1 MPPNRKERGGEFFI
15 HINDKKKHTVF
26 WNNLAYHCIDFLI
39 FDGGLAKCQDPPC
52 TGKKQNE
59 KLTRCTVCYFVYH
72 WRCVQGRDALAM
84 RNLVARVLA
93 DNRAPS
99 KGGQA
104 KCQDPSCTGK
114 KQNEKLARC
123 TVCYFVYH
131 WWCAQGRDALAMR
144 NLVARVLADNRA
156 PSKGG
161 QAKCQ
166 DPSCTGMK
174 QNEKSA
180 RCTV

>member
-1 MPPNRKERGGEFFI
+1 MSYECVLCHPDEI
-15 HINDKKKHTVF
+15 TM
-26 WNNLAYHCIDFLI
+26 LI
-39 FDGGLAKCQDPPC
+39 PKSSRWLSYRQYVIQYSSP
-52 TGKKQNE
+52 E
-59 KLTRCTVCYFVYH
+59 S
-72 WRCVQGRDALAM
+72 
-84 RNLVARVLA
+84 LA

-99 KGGQA
+99 NGGQA

-131 WWCAQGRDALAMR
+131 WQCVQGRDALAMPD
-144 NLVARVLADNRA
+144 LVAWVLADNRA
-156 PSKGG
+156 PSNGG

-166 DPSCTGMK
+166 DPSCTGKK

-180 RCTV
+180 RCTVCYFVYHWRCVQLTVVQPNYVCAACTVKYL